1 MSAPVLNAVS
11 GGGTGQRQSWRV
23 RPPPEDG
30 WERFSWIVFISTS
43 LMPDLT
49 SGLKGVGRVRQE
61 CGESEHRCA
70 CASVSGART
79 CVPHVVL
86 RCSAV
91 VQAARRSPQVH
102 KSHLSLMCVCDSG
115 AKTCYQSAPVRAAWR
130 RVDGFTRACAQTG
143 SRGGGWGVNRGE
155 EDKAEDGGKRQET
168 KESPMERSD
177 SKKLARVDSHTEAM
191 RSDAFDREELIM
203 KTFSCRSQRSIA
215 FNKGDHLS
223 TASYCH
229 SVTSLFSKPSRSC
242 FSLVSLPFPAPHL
255 SRHLLVIVRFYY
267 LC

>member
-1 MSAPVLNAVS
+1 MWFIDEPNPAAWELFISTLSLFFDCPEREGGAVQPSAISEDDFDVKKCPLP
-11 GGGTGQRQSWRV
+11 SWMLFQVVELGKDRAEGS
-23 RPPPEDG
+23 PPPEDG
-30 WERFSWIVFISTS
+30 WEWFSWIVFISTS

-115 AKTCYQSAPVRAAWR
+115 ANTCYQSAPVRAAWR

-143 SRGGGWGVNRGE
+143 SRGGGGVEVSIE
-155 EDKAEDGGKRQET
+155 ERRTKQKMAGRDRKQKRVQKKKTNGKIRFQET
-168 KESPMERSD
+168 GSSWFTYRSNA
-177 SKKLARVDSHTEAM
+177 KWRVW
-191 RSDAFDREELIM
+191 
-203 KTFSCRSQRSIA
+203 
-215 FNKGDHLS
+215 
-223 TASYCH
+223 
-229 SVTSLFSKPSRSC
+229 
-242 FSLVSLPFPAPHL
+242 
-255 SRHLLVIVRFYY
+255 
-267 LC
+267 